1 MFFNHKLNIKILLI
15 YLFFILVSCKLQEP
29 LKPHGIIFLENR
41 ANKLKINESNKN
53 DIIKLMG
60 QPQIVEEKNNL
71 TWIYIERILSKG
83 KYNKIGKHV
92 LKEIN
97 ILILEFDRY
106 GILKKK
112 ELFDKDK
119 IQKIKFSEK
128 KTDNELTRK
137 SFVEKF
143 LQSVKQKMYGSK

>member
-1 MFFNHKLNIKILLI
+1 MFFNHKLNVKILLI
-15 YLFFILVSCKLQEP
+15 YLFIILVSCKLQEP

-83 KYNKIGKHV
+83 KYHKLGKHV
-92 LKEIN
+92 LK
-97 ILILEFDRY
+97 D
-106 GILKKK
+106 
-112 ELFDKDK
+112 
-119 IQKIKFSEK
+119 
-128 KTDNELTRK
+128 
-137 SFVEKF
+137 
-143 LQSVKQKMYGSK
+143 

>member
-15 YLFFILVSCKLQEP
+15 YLFIILVSCKLQEP

-83 KYNKIGKHV
+83 KYHKLGKHV
-92 LKEIN
+92 LKENN

-119 IQKIKFSEK
+119 IQKIEFSEK

>member
-1 MFFNHKLNIKILLI
+1 MFCYIKNHLIITFLLVI
-15 YLFFILVSCKLQEP
+15 SLGCQIQEP
-29 LKPHGIIFLENR
+29 LKTHGIVYLENR

-83 KYNKIGKHV
+83 KYHKLGKHV
-92 LKEIN
+92 LKENN

-119 IQKIKFSEK
+119 IQKIEFSEK